1 MADRINH
8 VLRRILHVQRVILL
22 GEVVIMVIGRIIL
35 SVLVANKI
43 RGLVDEGDLIQIQYP
58 VVRRIHHVI
67 VRVLGDT
74 VVHIKVVVE

>member
-43 RGLVDEGDLIQIQYP
+43 RGLVDEGGLIQIQYP
-58 VVRRIHHVI
+58 VVRRIRHVI
-67 VRVLGDT
+67 GIRDIGDH
-74 VVHIKVVVE
+74 VV